1 MYNNTCCHIRLSTRR
16 RLIALNQLKQ
26 SPDQTRKFKLA
37 ANETLWNIVFALP
50 GSSNLITVVT
60 VKLHRTM
67 AKGERWVQARSP
79 SLIPLEAQ
87 NFAVWNHYPA
97 SGTWVFN
104 ILTSFL
110 RSIRVIDH
118 GKCFFLFVSHL
129 KINMRT
135 INCKITVHSPKVAIS
150 QRTTPKDQ
158 LWKKK
163 NKEIINMYRF
173 TIFRLFISLFIS

>member
-1 MYNNTCCHIRLSTRR
+1 MKHY
-16 RLIALNQLKQ
+16 
-26 SPDQTRKFKLA
+26 
-37 ANETLWNIVFALP
+37 ETLFSPFLVAVT
-50 GSSNLITVVT
+50 LITVVT

-97 SGTWVFN
+97 GGTWVFN

-129 KINMRT
+129 KINVRT
-135 INCKITVHSPKVAIS
+135 INCKIIVHSPKVAIS

>member
-1 MYNNTCCHIRLSTRR
+1 MKHY
-16 RLIALNQLKQ
+16 
-26 SPDQTRKFKLA
+26 
-37 ANETLWNIVFALP
+37 ETLLSPFLVAVT
-50 GSSNLITVVT
+50 LITIVT
-60 VKLHRTM
+60 VKLHPTM
-67 AKGERWVQARSP
+67 AKGARWVQARSP

-97 SGTWVFN
+97 GRTWVFN

-118 GKCFFLFVSHL
+118 EKCFFDLSVNL
-129 KINMRT
+129 KLNMTT

-158 LWKKK
+158 LWKNKK
-163 NKEIINMYRF
+163 NKDVKNMYRF
-173 TIFRLFISLFIS
+173 TAFSLFISLFIS